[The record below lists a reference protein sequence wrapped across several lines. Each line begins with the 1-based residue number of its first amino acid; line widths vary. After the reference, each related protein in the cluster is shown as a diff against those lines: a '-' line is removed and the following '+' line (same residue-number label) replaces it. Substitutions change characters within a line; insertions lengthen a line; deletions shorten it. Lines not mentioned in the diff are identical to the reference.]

1 MSERQEQ
8 YNAALERLADQPITK
23 EQVADFHRQQ
33 MSAFV
38 ERFNAF
44 LEAEDFTI
52 IAVPFIDKD
61 GKISARIEVTP
72 K

>member
-1 MSERQEQ
+1 M
-8 YNAALERLADQPITK
+8 ADLTK
-23 EQVADFHRQQ
+23 EQIAEYQRQQ
-33 MSAFV
+33 MAAFV

-52 IAVPFIDKD
+52 IAVPFIDRD
-61 GKISARIEVTP
+61 GKIAARIEVAS